1 VAGSIAPMF
10 ATLLGPMP
18 RPALPED
25 AAPEALL
32 DAVLVAQ
39 SDAGLEPL
47 TDGGWPV
54 PGADPVGAWRA
65 TQSRAA
71 ALVKAVVVGPI
82 SAGEPVETVRTTILG
97 LADAGCA
104 WIEVHEPAAAHIG
117 ADATAQARFAEA
129 HQALTADLAGVE
141 GLHLS
146 LAITGGNADAAGI
159 GTMLSGAYASLALD
173 LIDGPDNWRLVA
185 ATPGDRGIVCG
196 ALSAHEGGDESP
208 ELLLYAAGY
217 AASTGG
223 RGSARVGLATSGSLA
238 DLSWD
243 VAVRKLSRLGAG
255 AKLAA
260 GPPAERRAGLD
271 PRAVD
276 IQSAALGTHTPR
288 PRRSSRPPRPSRPPG
303 PPGEPRQPRQ
313 PREPR
318 PGGPS
323 DA

>member
-1 VAGSIAPMF
+1 MF

-32 DAVLVAQ
+32 DAVLAAQ

-47 TDGGWPV
+47 TDGGWPLS
-54 PGADPVGAWRA
+54 ADDPVAAWRA

-71 ALVKAVVVGPI
+71 ALVKAVLSGPV
-82 SAGEPVETVRTTILG
+82 SAGRPVEAVRAEILG

-104 WIEVHEPAAAHIG
+104 WIEIHEPVAVAIG
-117 ADATAQARFAEA
+117 TDEDARARFADA
-129 HQALTADLAGVE
+129 HRALTADLAGID

-146 LAITGGNADAAGI
+146 LAITGGDADTAGI
-159 GTMLSGAYASLALD
+159 RTILAGAYASLALD
-173 LIDGPDNWRLVA
+173 LIDGPDNWRLVT

-223 RGSARVGLATSGSLA
+223 RGPARVGLATSGSLA
-238 DLSWD
+238 GLSWD
-243 VAVRKLSRLGAG
+243 VAVRKLRRLGAG
-255 AKLAA
+255 ARLAA
-260 GPPAERRAGLD
+260 APAAERRAGLD

-276 IQSAALGTHTPR
+276 IRSAALGTRTPR
-288 PRRSSRPPRPSRPPG
+288 PRRPSRPSRPP
-303 PPGEPRQPRQ
+303 
-313 PREPR
+313 REPR
-318 PGGPS
+318 SGGPP